1 MLRGTLTTTG
11 AGMARTARLRHG
23 WLRPIV
29 TLSALVFA
37 AGGLVALEHT
47 ATGATTASPSHHY
60 AASHYDSRHD
70 SKCDSKCDDGKHPD
84 GKHHRHCNDGHGQDN
99 VKNKHCRPPS
109 GV

>member
-1 MLRGTLTTTG
+1 
-11 AGMARTARLRHG
+11 MARTARLRHG

-47 ATGATTASPSHHY
+47 ATGATTAKPSQHLVV
-60 AASHYDSRHD
+60 
-70 SKCDSKCDDGKHPD
+70 SKHDDGKHDD
-84 GKHHRHCNDGHGQDN
+84 GKHDDGKQNDGEHHRHCNDGHGQDN